1 MWFITALLVILV
13 FLLLVVIMD
22 TSMKLALMITTLYNY
37 DSKKLFIPA
46 CLTVI
51 IWGLLI
57 LACFRSINKSLDY
70 NAVDMLFS
78 MLFDKTII
86 EGYKGMFARS
96 IISTFLV
103 GTVLQSFTYY
113 SVNINYQ
120 KVTGTIRFSLK
131 KLFKALI
138 EKIFKKKNNNT
149 INMDDS
155 NIQNHKRKGRL
166 SSNIKALAEVK
177 REPKKLTFPRAIL
190 TSVISVLFT
199 LLICYGLFI
208 IGTLLSGKVMNI
220 IGKIL

>member
-57 LACFRSINKSLDY
+57 LACFRTINKSLDY

-131 KLFKALI
+131 KLFKSII
-138 EKIFKKKNNNT
+138 EKIFKKKNNDVVDANA
-149 INMDDS
+149 S
-155 NIQNHKRKGRL
+155 VVSKRRGRL

-199 LLICYGLFI
+199 LLICYGLFK
-208 IGTLLSGKVMNI
+208 IGTLLSGKVMTI

>member
-57 LACFRSINKSLDY
+57 LACFRTINKSLDY

-131 KLFKALI
+131 KLFKAII
-138 EKIFKKKNNNT
+138 EKIFKKKNNDVVDANA
-149 INMDDS
+149 S
-155 NIQNHKRKGRL
+155 VVSKRRGRL

-199 LLICYGLFI
+199 LLICYGLFK
-208 IGTLLSGKVMNI
+208 IGTLLSGKVMTI

>member
-57 LACFRSINKSLDY
+57 LACFRTINKSLDY

-86 EGYKGMFARS
+86 EGYRGMFARS
-96 IISTFLV
+96 LISTFLV

-131 KLFKALI
+131 KLIKAII
-138 EKIFKKKNNNT
+138 EKIFKKKSTQENDI
-149 INMDDS
+149 INGYTT
-155 NIQNHKRKGRL
+155 NRRGRL

-177 REPKKLTFPRAIL
+177 REPKKLTFLRAIL

-199 LLICYGLFI
+199 LLICYGLFK
-208 IGTLLSGKVMNI
+208 IGTLLSGKVMTL

>member
-57 LACFRSINKSLDY
+57 FACFRSINKSLDY

-86 EGYKGMFARS
+86 EGYKGMFAKS
-96 IISTFLV
+96 LISTFLV

-138 EKIFKKKNNNT
+138 EKIFKKKNNDVVDANASV
-149 INMDDS
+149 IS
-155 NIQNHKRKGRL
+155 KRRGRL

-199 LLICYGLFI
+199 LLICYGLFK

>member
-57 LACFRSINKSLDY
+57 FACFRSINKSLDY

-86 EGYKGMFARS
+86 EGYKGMFAKS
-96 IISTFLV
+96 LISTFLV

-138 EKIFKKKNNNT
+138 EKIFKKKNNDVVDANASV
-149 INMDDS
+149 IS
-155 NIQNHKRKGRL
+155 KRRGRL

-199 LLICYGLFI
+199 LLICYGLFK
-208 IGTLLSGKVMNI
+208 IGTLLSGKVMTI

>member
-57 LACFRSINKSLDY
+57 LACFRTINKSLDY

-131 KLFKALI
+131 KLFKAII
-138 EKIFKKKNNNT
+138 EKIFKKKNNDVVETNA
-149 INMDDS
+149 S
-155 NIQNHKRKGRL
+155 VVSKRRGRL

-199 LLICYGLFI
+199 LLICYGLFK
-208 IGTLLSGKVMNI
+208 IGTLLSEKVMTI

>member
-57 LACFRSINKSLDY
+57 LACFRTINKSLDY

-131 KLFKALI
+131 KLFKAII
-138 EKIFKKKNNNT
+138 EKIFKKKNND
-149 INMDDS
+149 IVDAS
-155 NIQNHKRKGRL
+155 ASVVSKRRGRL

-199 LLICYGLFI
+199 LLICYGLFK
-208 IGTLLSGKVMNI
+208 IGTLLSGKVMTI

>member
-57 LACFRSINKSLDY
+57 LACFRTINKSLDY

-86 EGYKGMFARS
+86 EGYKGMFAKS
-96 IISTFLV
+96 LISTFLV
-103 GTVLQSFTYY
+103 GTILQSFTYY

-131 KLFKALI
+131 KLFRAII
-138 EKIFKKKNNNT
+138 EKVFKKKNKDTIAMSDENT
-149 INMDDS
+149 QIVRR
-155 NIQNHKRKGRL
+155 KRRL

-199 LLICYGLFI
+199 LLICYGLFK
-208 IGTLLSGKVMNI
+208 IGTLLSGKVMTI

>member
-57 LACFRSINKSLDY
+57 LACFRTINKSLDY

-131 KLFKALI
+131 KLFKSII
-138 EKIFKKKNNNT
+138 EKIFKKKNNDVVDANASV
-149 INMDDS
+149 IS
-155 NIQNHKRKGRL
+155 KRRGRL

-199 LLICYGLFI
+199 LLICYGLFK
-208 IGTLLSGKVMNI
+208 IGTLLSGKVMTI

>member
-57 LACFRSINKSLDY
+57 LACFRTINKSLDY

-131 KLFKALI
+131 KLFKAII
-138 EKIFKKKNNNT
+138 EKIFKKKNND
-149 INMDDS
+149 IVDAS
-155 NIQNHKRKGRL
+155 ASVVSKRRGRL

-199 LLICYGLFI
+199 LLICYGLFK
-208 IGTLLSGKVMNI
+208 IGTLLSGKIMTI

>member
-57 LACFRSINKSLDY
+57 LACFRTINKSLDY

-86 EGYKGMFARS
+86 EGYRGMFARS
-96 IISTFLV
+96 LISTFLV

-131 KLFKALI
+131 KLIKAII
-138 EKIFKKKNNNT
+138 EKIFKKKSTQENDIINGNT
-149 INMDDS
+149 TN
-155 NIQNHKRKGRL
+155 RRGRL

-177 REPKKLTFPRAIL
+177 REPKKLTFLRAIL

-199 LLICYGLFI
+199 LLICYGLFK
-208 IGTLLSGKVMNI
+208 IGTLLSGKVMTL

>member
-57 LACFRSINKSLDY
+57 LACFRTINKSLDY

-138 EKIFKKKNNNT
+138 EKIFKKKNNDVVDANASV
-149 INMDDS
+149 IS
-155 NIQNHKRKGRL
+155 KRRGRL

-199 LLICYGLFI
+199 LLICYGLFK
-208 IGTLLSGKVMNI
+208 IGTLLSGKVMTI

>member
-57 LACFRSINKSLDY
+57 LACFRTINKSLDY

-86 EGYKGMFARS
+86 EGYKGMLARS

-131 KLFKALI
+131 KLFKAII
-138 EKIFKKKNNNT
+138 EKLFKKKNNDVVDANA
-149 INMDDS
+149 S
-155 NIQNHKRKGRL
+155 VVSKRRGRL

-199 LLICYGLFI
+199 LLICYGLFK
-208 IGTLLSGKVMNI
+208 IGTLLSEKVMTI

>member
-57 LACFRSINKSLDY
+57 LACFRTINKSLDY

-131 KLFKALI
+131 KLFKAII
-138 EKIFKKKNNNT
+138 EKIFKKKNNDVVDANA
-149 INMDDS
+149 S
-155 NIQNHKRKGRL
+155 VVSKRRGRL

-199 LLICYGLFI
+199 LLICYGLFK

>member
-57 LACFRSINKSLDY
+57 LACFRTINKSLDY

-131 KLFKALI
+131 KLFKAII
-138 EKIFKKKNNNT
+138 EKIFKKKNNDVVDANT
-149 INMDDS
+149 S
-155 NIQNHKRKGRL
+155 VVSKRRGRF

-199 LLICYGLFI
+199 LLICYGLFK
-208 IGTLLSGKVMNI
+208 IGTLLSGKVMTI

>member
-57 LACFRSINKSLDY
+57 LACFRTINKSLDY

-131 KLFKALI
+131 KLFKSII
-138 EKIFKKKNNNT
+138 EKIFKKKNND
-149 INMDDS
+149 IVDAS
-155 NIQNHKRKGRL
+155 ASVVSKRRGRL

-199 LLICYGLFI
+199 LLICYGLFK
-208 IGTLLSGKVMNI
+208 IGTLLSGKVMTI

>member
-57 LACFRSINKSLDY
+57 LACFRTINKSLDY

-131 KLFKALI
+131 KLFKAII
-138 EKIFKKKNNNT
+138 EKLFKKKNNDVVDANA
-149 INMDDS
+149 S
-155 NIQNHKRKGRL
+155 VVSKRRGRL

-199 LLICYGLFI
+199 LLICYGLFK
-208 IGTLLSGKVMNI
+208 IGTLLSGKVMTI

>member
-57 LACFRSINKSLDY
+57 LACFRTINKSLDY

-131 KLFKALI
+131 KLFKAII
-138 EKIFKKKNNNT
+138 EKLFKKKNNDVVDANA
-149 INMDDS
+149 S
-155 NIQNHKRKGRL
+155 VVSKRRGRL

-199 LLICYGLFI
+199 LLICYGLFK
-208 IGTLLSGKVMNI
+208 IGTLLIEKLMI
-220 IGKIL
+220 II

>member
-57 LACFRSINKSLDY
+57 LACFRTINKSLDY

-131 KLFKALI
+131 KLFKSII
-138 EKIFKKKNNNT
+138 EKIFKKKNNDIVDAN
-149 INMDDS
+149 NS
-155 NIQNHKRKGRL
+155 AVSKRRGRF

-199 LLICYGLFI
+199 LLICYGLFK
-208 IGTLLSGKVMNI
+208 IGTLLSGKVMTI

>member
-57 LACFRSINKSLDY
+57 LACFRTINKSLDY

-131 KLFKALI
+131 KLFKSII
-138 EKIFKKKNNNT
+138 EKLFKKKNNDVVDANA
-149 INMDDS
+149 S
-155 NIQNHKRKGRL
+155 VVSKRRGRL

-199 LLICYGLFI
+199 LLICYGLFK
-208 IGTLLSGKVMNI
+208 IGTLLSEKVMTI

>member
-86 EGYKGMFARS
+86 EGYKGMFAKS
-96 IISTFLV
+96 LISTFLV

-131 KLFKALI
+131 KLFKAII
-138 EKIFKKKNNNT
+138 EKIFKKKNNDVVDANASV
-149 INMDDS
+149 IS
-155 NIQNHKRKGRL
+155 KRRGIL

-199 LLICYGLFI
+199 LLICYGLFK

>member
-57 LACFRSINKSLDY
+57 LACFRTINKSLDY

-131 KLFKALI
+131 KLFKAII
-138 EKIFKKKNNNT
+138 EKIFKKKNNDVVETNA
-149 INMDDS
+149 S
-155 NIQNHKRKGRL
+155 VVSKRRGRL

-199 LLICYGLFI
+199 LLICYGLFK
-208 IGTLLSGKVMNI
+208 IGTLLSGKVMTI

>member
-57 LACFRSINKSLDY
+57 LACFRTINKSLDY

-131 KLFKALI
+131 KLFKAII
-138 EKIFKKKNNNT
+138 EKIFKKKNNDVVDANASV
-149 INMDDS
+149 IS
-155 NIQNHKRKGRL
+155 KRRGRL

-199 LLICYGLFI
+199 LLICYGLFK
-208 IGTLLSGKVMNI
+208 IGTLLSGKVMTI

>member
-57 LACFRSINKSLDY
+57 LACFRTINKSLDY

-131 KLFKALI
+131 KLFKSII
-138 EKIFKKKNNNT
+138 EKIFKKKNND
-149 INMDDS
+149 IVDAS
-155 NIQNHKRKGRL
+155 ASVVSKRRGRL

-199 LLICYGLFI
+199 LLICYGLFK
-208 IGTLLSGKVMNI
+208 IGTLLSEKVMTI

>member
-57 LACFRSINKSLDY
+57 LACFRTINKSLDY

-131 KLFKALI
+131 KLFKAII
-138 EKIFKKKNNNT
+138 EKIFKKKNNDVVET
-149 INMDDS
+149 DAS
-155 NIQNHKRKGRL
+155 VVSKRSGRL

-199 LLICYGLFI
+199 LLICYGLFK
-208 IGTLLSGKVMNI
+208 IGTLLSGKVMTI

>member
-1 MWFITALLVILV
+1 
-13 FLLLVVIMD
+13 
-22 TSMKLALMITTLYNY
+22 
-37 DSKKLFIPA
+37 
-46 CLTVI
+46 
-51 IWGLLI
+51 
-57 LACFRSINKSLDY
+57 
-70 NAVDMLFS
+70 
-78 MLFDKTII
+78 
-86 EGYKGMFARS
+86 MFARS

-138 EKIFKKKNNNT
+138 EKIFKKKNNDVVDANA
-149 INMDDS
+149 S
-155 NIQNHKRKGRL
+155 VVSKRRGRL

-199 LLICYGLFI
+199 LLICYGLFK
-208 IGTLLSGKVMNI
+208 IGTLLSGKVMTI